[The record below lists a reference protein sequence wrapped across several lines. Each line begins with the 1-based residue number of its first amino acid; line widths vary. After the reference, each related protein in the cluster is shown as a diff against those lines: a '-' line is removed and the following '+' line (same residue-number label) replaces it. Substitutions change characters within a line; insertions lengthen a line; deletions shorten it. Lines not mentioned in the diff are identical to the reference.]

1 MSVTIRPAKTSDI
14 KAIRA
19 IIDTYSLQRRLL
31 SKETVMLYEDVQ
43 EFFVAEKDNKV
54 IGCGALHVLWEDL
67 GEVRTVDVVEEFRGQ
82 NIGHQIMSAIIDRAQ
97 SLGLKRLFCLTFE
110 TGFFGKH
117 GFTEIQGAP
126 VEPEVYQ
133 QLLRS
138 YDEGIAEFLD
148 LESVKPNT
156 LGNTRMLK
164 IL

>member
-67 GEVRTVDVVEEFRGQ
+67 GEVRTVAVVEEFRGQ

-117 GFTEIQGAP
+117 GFTEINGAP

>member
-67 GEVRTVDVVEEFRGQ
+67 GEVRTVAVVEEFRGQ

-117 GFTEIQGAP
+117 GFNEIQGAP

>member
-1 MSVTIRPAKTSDI
+1 MSVKIRAAKTSDI
-14 KAIRA
+14 KAIRT

-43 EFFVAEKDNKV
+43 EFFVAEKDNAI

-67 GEVRTVDVVEEFRGQ
+67 GEVRTVAVIEDFRGQ
-82 NIGHQIMSAIIDRAQ
+82 KIGHQIMNAIIKRAQ

-110 TGFFGKH
+110 TEFFGKH
-117 GFTEIQGAP
+117 GFKEIQGAP

>member
-67 GEVRTVDVVEEFRGQ
+67 GEVRTVAVVEEFRGQ

-117 GFTEIQGAP
+117 GFTEIHGAP

-138 YDEGIAEFLD
+138 YDEGIAEVLD

-164 IL
+164 IF

>member
-1 MSVTIRPAKTSDI
+1 MSVAIRPARTSDI
-14 KAIRA
+14 KAIRK

-43 EFFVAEKDNKV
+43 EFFVAEKDGAI

-67 GEVRTVDVVEEFRGQ
+67 GEVRTVAVNEEFRGQ
-82 NIGHQIMSAIIDRAQ
+82 KIGHQILSAIMDRAQ

-126 VEPEVYQ
+126 VEPDVYQ

>member
-67 GEVRTVDVVEEFRGQ
+67 GEVRTVAVVEEFRGQ

-117 GFTEIQGAP
+117 GFTEIHGAP

-133 QLLRS
+133 QL
-138 YDEGIAEFLD
+138 
-148 LESVKPNT
+148 
-156 LGNTRMLK
+156 
-164 IL
+164 

>member
-14 KAIRA
+14 KAIRT

-67 GEVRTVDVVEEFRGQ
+67 GEVRTVAVIEEFRGQ
-82 NIGHQIMSAIIDRAQ
+82 KIGHQIMSAIIERAQ

-117 GFTEIQGAP
+117 GFNEIQGAP

-156 LGNTRMLK
+156 LVNTSMLK

>member
-1 MSVTIRPAKTSDI
+1 MSVLIRAAKTSDI

-67 GEVRTVDVVEEFRGQ
+67 GEVRTVAVIEEFRGQ
-82 NIGHQIMSAIIDRAQ
+82 KIGYQIMNAIIERAQ

-110 TGFFGKH
+110 TEFFGKH
-117 GFTEIQGAP
+117 GFNEIQGAP
-126 VEPEVYQ
+126 VEPEVYPQ
-133 QLLRS
+133 VLRS

-156 LGNTRMLK
+156 LGTTRMLK

>member
-1 MSVTIRPAKTSDI
+1 MSVAIRAAKTSDI
-14 KAIRA
+14 KAIRT

-31 SKETVMLYEDVQ
+31 SKETVKLYEDVQ
-43 EFFVAEKDNKV
+43 EFFVAEKDSAI

-67 GEVRTVDVVEEFRGQ
+67 GEVRTVAVIEDFRGQ
-82 NIGHQIMSAIIDRAQ
+82 KIGHQIMEAIIKRAQ

-110 TGFFGKH
+110 TEFFGKH
-117 GFTEIQGAP
+117 GFNEIHGAP